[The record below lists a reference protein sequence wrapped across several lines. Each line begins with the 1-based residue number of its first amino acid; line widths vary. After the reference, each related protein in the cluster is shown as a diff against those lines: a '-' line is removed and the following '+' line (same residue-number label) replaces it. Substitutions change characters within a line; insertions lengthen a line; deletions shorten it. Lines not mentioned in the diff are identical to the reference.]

1 MKNKVDVAIIGAGF
15 AGSILA
21 SALSK
26 SGLRVALIDSTHHPR
41 FAIGE
46 SSTPL
51 ADMILRRLARN
62 YQLPFLE
69 ALSTWG
75 SWQSQFPHLT
85 CGRKRGFSYYQH
97 YRKQDYSEQK
107 LGQHSLLVA
116 ASENNDVAD
125 THWYREEVDEF
136 LYREAIDHGAMEFL
150 GHEIVQ
156 ITDDKSGAFILRSI
170 NETGESKIHS
180 DWIIDASGAASVSA
194 RLLDAPDL
202 THTLRTQTR
211 TTFGHY
217 RGVGSWS
224 QQLNELGQDTTLNPF
239 DADDAAQHHL
249 LESGWLWMLR
259 FNNGITSVGRTEW
272 IESEH
277 FGREKRDAQQQK
289 TVQQGSQHPPLLHDF
304 HDYPS
309 LAGMMAAASFT
320 APPRGVRSTGR
331 LQRFVAPLLNRRHL
345 MLPTAAMT
353 LDPLHST
360 GIAHALAGVDRILN
374 IIVLAKDGKDQFH
387 AIQQYET
394 SFLEE
399 SQLLDELV
407 STAYQAM
414 GDFDRFTAACMIY
427 FAGAICCEERYQQG
441 HNPTHL
447 WNAEDTQFVHFAKEA
462 CFALRQPNREYQS
475 MITEGLAPWNT
486 AGLMDPS
493 VHNRYAYTATK

>member
-1 MKNKVDVAIIGAGF
+1 
-15 AGSILA
+15 
-21 SALSK
+21 
-26 SGLRVALIDSTHHPR
+26 
-41 FAIGE
+41 
-46 SSTPL
+46 
-51 ADMILRRLARN
+51 
-62 YQLPFLE
+62 
-69 ALSTWG
+69 
-75 SWQSQFPHLT
+75 
-85 CGRKRGFSYYQH
+85 
-97 YRKQDYSEQK
+97 
-107 LGQHSLLVA
+107 
-116 ASENNDVAD
+116 
-125 THWYREEVDEF
+125 
-136 LYREAIDHGAMEFL
+136 
-150 GHEIVQ
+150 
-156 ITDDKSGAFILRSI
+156 
-170 NETGESKIHS
+170 
-180 DWIIDASGAASVSA
+180 
-194 RLLDAPDL
+194 
-202 THTLRTQTR
+202 
-211 TTFGHY
+211 
-217 RGVGSWS
+217 
-224 QQLNELGQDTTLNPF
+224 
-239 DADDAAQHHL
+239 
-249 LESGWLWMLR
+249 
-259 FNNGITSVGRTEW
+259 
-272 IESEH
+272 
-277 FGREKRDAQQQK
+277 
-289 TVQQGSQHPPLLHDF
+289 
-304 HDYPS
+304 
-309 LAGMMAAASFT
+309 
-320 APPRGVRSTGR
+320 
-331 LQRFVAPLLNRRHL
+331 